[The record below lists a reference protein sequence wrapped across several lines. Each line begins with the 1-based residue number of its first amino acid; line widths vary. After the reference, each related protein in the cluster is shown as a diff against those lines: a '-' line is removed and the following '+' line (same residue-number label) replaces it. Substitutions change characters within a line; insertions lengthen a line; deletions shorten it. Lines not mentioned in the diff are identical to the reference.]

1 MVRKLSS
8 HSPILALS
16 YHLFLPFPF
25 IFLSR
30 SIILL
35 TIYLTHSLTSTLA
48 HILIT
53 VPLSIKFKA
62 PSDVSLIICFISSY
76 LSLLPFSPFFLPTRV
91 QTDSCGPCGFALW
104 ATCSVMWKSFTRAW
118 SFIHRNRQ
126 LSQLFKGFAKPL
138 RKKQKKLSA
147 PVRGSTRFFRPSPLL
162 SFWKHSVSLSY
173 FLPLSLCNFI
183 IFHTKASSTSCEYL
197 CGKGRWNSGA
207 ISLFLG

>member
-138 RKKQKKLSA
+138 RKKNKKNSRLLWEVQLGSFVPLPSFPFENILFHWAISCLSRCVISSFSIQKPPPLLA
-147 PVRGSTRFFRPSPLL
+147 NICVVRGGEILEPL
-162 SFWKHSVSLSY
+162 VY
-173 FLPLSLCNFI
+173 F
-183 IFHTKASSTSCEYL
+183 
-197 CGKGRWNSGA
+197 
-207 ISLFLG
+207 

>member
-62 PSDVSLIICFISSY
+62 PSDISLIICFISSY

-138 RKKQKKLSA
+138 RKKTKKTLGSCERFNSVLS
-147 PVRGSTRFFRPSPLL
+147 
-162 SFWKHSVSLSY
+162 SLSPP
-173 FLPLSLCNFI
+173 FLLKTFCFTELFPASL
-183 IFHTKASSTSCEYL
+183 AV
-197 CGKGRWNSGA
+197 
-207 ISLFLG
+207 